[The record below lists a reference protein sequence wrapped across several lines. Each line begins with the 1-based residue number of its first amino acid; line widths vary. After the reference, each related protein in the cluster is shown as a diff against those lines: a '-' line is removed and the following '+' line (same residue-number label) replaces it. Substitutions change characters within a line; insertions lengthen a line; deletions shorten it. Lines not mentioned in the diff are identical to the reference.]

1 MPQIL
6 RRARDVRS
14 PGGGREEM
22 QNLVNSSRDSR
33 VLDGIWGGIL
43 ALDWVLVEEKR
54 GKKGEGEGK
63 EKKRGKIN

>member
-1 MPQIL
+1 
-6 RRARDVRS
+6 
-14 PGGGREEM
+14 M